1 MSNPTQHQ
9 FKMFGSDTVMTT
21 STTPIHEA
29 RSYGFRATAETIAL
43 VGRDAALDIAST
55 IAGQQLHKATDAS
68 GPYDV
73 TYYDVTYEDMAAD
86 GSISGTVSIPAS

>member
-9 FKMFGSDTVMTT
+9 FKMFGSDTVMTA

-55 IAGQQLHKATDAS
+55 LAGKELSKVSDHP
-68 GPYDV
+68 GPYEV
-73 TYYDVTYEDMAAD
+73 TVEAMTAD
-86 GSISGTVSIPAS
+86 GTISGMITVPAS